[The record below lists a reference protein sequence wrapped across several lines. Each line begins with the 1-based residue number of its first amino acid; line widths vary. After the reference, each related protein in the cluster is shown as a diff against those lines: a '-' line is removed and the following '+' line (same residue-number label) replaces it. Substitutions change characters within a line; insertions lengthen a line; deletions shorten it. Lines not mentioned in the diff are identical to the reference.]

1 MNFIENA
8 STNYDD
14 ETLISV
20 TGCLTIKLL
29 PQELK
34 DVQEEIKKLKEE
46 REENKKLKE
55 ENEKYQE
62 FYNSIIDKLSGPD
75 DDEYFF
81 EGPDHVVD
89 VVGEVVN
96 DRDTLIEMVRQFL
109 AEVKSSDNK
118 EEAGLCDECQAEA
131 EAEVKASDNK

>member
-1 MNFIENA
+1 MVI
-8 STNYDD
+8 TDD
-14 ETLISV
+14 TPNI
-20 TGCLTIKLL
+20 
-29 PQELK
+29 
-34 DVQEEIKKLKEE
+34 IKKLE
-46 REENKKLKE
+46 EENKKLKE
-55 ENEKYQE
+55 ENEKNQE
-62 FYNSIIDKLSGPD
+62 FYNSIIDKLLGPD

-131 EAEVKASDNK
+131 EAEVKASNNK